1 MFYACG
7 KNEQGAFPSTNILC
21 QHRKLTCEKW
31 KGKKGIKQELPAR
44 NIRQV

>member
-1 MFYACG
+1 VG
-7 KNEQGAFPSTNILC
+7 KMNRVLFLLHIFSVNTG
-21 QHRKLTCEKW
+21 KLTCEKW